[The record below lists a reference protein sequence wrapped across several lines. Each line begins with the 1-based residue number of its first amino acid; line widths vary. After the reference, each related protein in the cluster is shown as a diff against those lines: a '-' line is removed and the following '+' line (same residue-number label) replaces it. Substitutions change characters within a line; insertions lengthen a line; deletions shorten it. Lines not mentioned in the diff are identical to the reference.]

1 MKKKKVKKIKEVK
14 ASHSVLLKRAVKTFN
29 AWIRARDAKKLNGR
43 CYTCLNKGTE
53 AGHFRHN
60 NNATKFSE
68 VFVNLQCGDCNRW
81 KSGNLGVYALRLIE
95 EHGLEK
101 VRELERASHLP
112 RRFKNAELEEIIS
125 KYSVDNY

>member
-1 MKKKKVKKIKEVK
+1 MKKSPLKKVSK
-14 ASHSVLLKRAVKTFN
+14 APYSVLLARAKKTFN
-29 AWIRARDAKKLNGR
+29 AWIRRRDAKKLGGR
-43 CYTCLNKGTE
+43 CYTCPNMGTE

-60 NNATKFSE
+60 NNATRFSE
-68 VFVNLQCGDCNRW
+68 IFVNLQCGDCNRW

>member
-1 MKKKKVKKIKEVK
+1 MRKTPLKKVSKLPY
-14 ASHSVLLKRAVKTFN
+14 SVLLARAKKTFN
-29 AWIRARDAKKLNGR
+29 AWIRRRDAKKLGGK
-43 CYTCLNKGTE
+43 CYTCTGVGTE

-60 NNATKFSE
+60 NNATRFSE
-68 VFVNLQCGDCNRW
+68 IFVNLQCGDCNRW

-112 RRFKNAELEEIIS
+112 RRFKNAELEEIDRKS
-125 KYSVDNY
+125 TRLN